1 LLKTIFAV
9 TLNYQKT
16 KNIKNMKKKEQ
27 ILEIQA
33 LLNNG
38 DTNPPENGRV
48 ENNF

>member
-1 LLKTIFAV
+1 MLKTIFAV
-9 TLNYQKT
+9 TLNYQKNQ
-16 KNIKNMKKKEQ
+16 KYQEYEKKEQ

-48 ENNF
+48 ENDF